1 MAHTQS
7 SNTGGAS
14 EPGEA
19 AQRGQEA
26 AGEAKEAGKDLGRA
40 AADIGE
46 QRAEQGREQAY
57 KSLETAADRLKDA
70 GEDLQSQDEKLAGE
84 LISRAAGGLSGA
96 ADYLRDRRTG
106 DLLHDVQDFGRK
118 NPAAFLGL
126 SAAAGLLIA
135 RVGRT
140 AVERQAPDDSPVTT
154 GGRTSDDFYREG

>member
-7 SNTGGAS
+7 SHTGGAN

-19 AQRGQEA
+19 AKRGQEA
-26 AGEAKEAGKDLGRA
+26 AGEAKQAGKDLGRA
-40 AADIGE
+40 AADVGE

-57 KSLETAADRLKDA
+57 RSLETAADRLKDA
-70 GEDLQSQDEKLAGE
+70 GDDLQSQDEKLAGE

-96 ADYLRDRRTG
+96 ADYLRDHRTG
-106 DLLHDVQDFGRK
+106 DLLRDVQDFGRK

-140 AVERQAPDDSPVTT
+140 AVERQVPDNSTVTT